1 MKTESGSWVSR
12 VEFHKFSGNEIEL
25 HTSPYGVGT
34 HQLLFLVRVAAFPGW
49 GWGVELLLLQSAG
62 NYVDFILSFCFTETP
77 VKLGHLPW
85 LLSSAVI
92 P

>member
-34 HQLLFLVRVAAFPGW
+34 HQLLFLVRVAAFSGV
-49 GWGVELLLLQSAG
+49 GVGVGVELLLLQSAG
-62 NYVDFILSFCFTETP
+62 NYVDFILSFCCTETP
-77 VKLGHLPW
+77 GRPPW
-85 LLSSAVI
+85 PLSSAVI